1 MIFSASDGEV
11 LLKYLQDD
19 PSDHVALEDV
29 LKALGI
35 NEPAPSA
42 PAAENKPHVVCEEDV
57 CKIQK

>member
-1 MIFSASDGEV
+1 M
-11 LLKYLQDD
+11 KYLQDD

-42 PAAENKPHVVCEEDV
+42 SAPAENKPNVVCEEDV